1 MIISLQLN
9 QLEILTDKAVV
20 TRIGLPSWV
29 FGTHL
34 KAVLLLDSGA
44 GRLVMQSVKAEFQIQ
59 IALSECSP

>member
-1 MIISLQLN
+1 M
-9 QLEILTDKAVV
+9 DKAVV
-20 TRIGLPSWV
+20 TRIGMPSWV

-34 KAVLLLDSGA
+34 RAVLLLDSGA